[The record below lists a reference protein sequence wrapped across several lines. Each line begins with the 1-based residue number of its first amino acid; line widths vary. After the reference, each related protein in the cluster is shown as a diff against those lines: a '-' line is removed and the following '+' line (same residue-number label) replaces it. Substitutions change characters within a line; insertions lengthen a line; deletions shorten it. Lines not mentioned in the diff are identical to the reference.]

1 MFTTVESCMLFGPFD
16 EKRVFGI
23 ENSELHQKAGRD
35 DGVSAV
41 EFLYL
46 RQGRNRELLYFIEAK
61 SSSPNRSSSI
71 TRYENFIDE
80 IVSKFL
86 HSLNT
91 YASAKLKRYTELD
104 GEIAAISDK
113 DMEYRFILV
122 INGHKPD
129 WLTGLQEDLNIRLAS
144 YRKIWKFDVI
154 VMNET
159 TAMEFRL
166 ISAYAKFNKEALTV
180 EYIGTPTPDGERKL
194 HESAEK
200 YLEQL
205 KKAKQQKQ

>member
-1 MFTTVESCMLFGPFD
+1 MFTTVESCMLFGPF
-16 EKRVFGI
+16 EKERVFGI

-46 RQGRNRELLYFIEAK
+46 RQGKNRELLYFIEAK

-71 TRYENFIDE
+71 QKYEDFIDQ

-91 YASAKLKRYTELD
+91 YASAKLGRYMELD

-113 DMEYRFILV
+113 NLEYRFILV
-122 INGHKPD
+122 INGHERD
-129 WLTGLQEDLNIRLAS
+129 WLTGLQEDLDSCLAS
-144 YRKIWKFDVI
+144 YRKIWKSDVI
-154 VMNET
+154 VMNEAM
-159 TAMEFRL
+159 AMELEL
-166 ISAYAKFNKEALTV
+166 ISSYAKFDKEALTV
-180 EYIGTPTPDGERKL
+180 EYIGDPAPDDKEKL
-194 HESAEK
+194 REAAEK

-205 KKAKQQKQ
+205 REAKQ